1 MHRTRLLSERSR
13 PKLKTSSRPSVQIG
27 VQDSVAILQF
37 DVRNGERETARAF
50 EAQAASLSSNPLNI
64 LCVVIHLSGGVS
76 TGLTA
81 SARSVHLIETA
92 IRKLRTLNVP
102 IVCSASG
109 TIHGVAALILRAADY
124 SMADESSCLDG
135 QNAVQAQRMGLA
147 SAVNTPRH
155 AEAFGRWLV
164 QHPSIGLRMM
174 LPLIR
179 SNGQTG
185 TSQAEGLP
193 GLVREPR
200 GADGADASAYCLCG

>member
-1 MHRTRLLSERSR
+1 MASVNDLDASTTQLCYLPPPARSVLVTDQSAAATGTAEEEAEMHRTRLLSERSR
-13 PKLKTSSRPSVQIG
+13 PKLKTSSRRPVQIG

-81 SARSVHLIETA
+81 SARSLHLIETA

-124 SMADESSCLDG
+124 SIADELS
-135 QNAVQAQRMGLA
+135 
-147 SAVNTPRH
+147 
-155 AEAFGRWLV
+155 
-164 QHPSIGLRMM
+164 
-174 LPLIR
+174 LIHI
-179 SNGQTG
+179 
-185 TSQAEGLP
+185 
-193 GLVREPR
+193 
-200 GADGADASAYCLCG
+200 